1 MAQKSLLQM
10 LDEMANRVRSLES
23 EKKQADLTIQG
34 LEREVGELG
43 ALIALATEKVDEMLK
58 VGTTA
63 NMS

>member
-10 LDEMANRVRSLES
+10 LEEVGSRVRSLES